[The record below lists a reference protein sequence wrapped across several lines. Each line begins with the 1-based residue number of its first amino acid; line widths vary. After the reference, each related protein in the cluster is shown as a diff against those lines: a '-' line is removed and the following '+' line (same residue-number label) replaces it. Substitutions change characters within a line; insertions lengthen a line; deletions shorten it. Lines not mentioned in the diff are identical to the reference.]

1 MNRILPLLIV
11 PFLISSALIPGMLIS
26 IKFLLVKGLITGA
39 IAVVIMLL
47 NMFRARVNGGGVFNH
62 YAPDLAKE
70 HYGYDGV
77 DEPGAYIP
85 KKRRRKRSV
94 NIDLRRLK

>member
-26 IKFLLVKGLITGA
+26 IKFLLVKGLITGV

-70 HYGYDGV
+70 HYGYEGF